1 MFSFF
6 QVKAKLAAPDEPD
19 ADPAPTTSPRT
30 LDNSTQALVET
41 NMDML
46 AKAFKSL
53 EIGKVWKLLTCP
65 LAAFFLAR
73 FFYCRSFHFRSFDI
87 HLEKH
92 DMYKCLFIFE
102 W

>member
-1 MFSFF
+1 MFSFY
-6 QVKAKLAAPDEPD
+6 QIKVKLTAPDEPD
-19 ADPAPTTSPRT
+19 ADPSPSTAP
-30 LDNSTQALVET
+30 QT

-46 AKAFKSL
+46 AKAFTSL